1 MIDGYR
7 LRDEGLDVDLVHR
20 WLSEDTYW
28 AIGRTRETVAR
39 SLRHSYC
46 LGVFT
51 DEGRMVG
58 ETDEG
63 RMVGLA
69 RTVTDWS
76 TFGWIADVYIEHE
89 HRGRGLGRWVVGEL
103 RDRLEGAGITRLA
116 LATKDAHGVYAA
128 LGFAPLRWPERWMEI
143 DKR

>member
-7 LRDEGLDVDLVHR
+7 LSDEGLDVDLVHR
-20 WLSEDTYW
+20 WLSEDSYW
-28 AIGRTRETVAR
+28 ASGRARETVAR

-46 LGVFT
+46 LAVFT
-51 DEGRMVG
+51 DEGRQ
-58 ETDEG
+58 
-63 RMVGLA
+63 VGLA

-76 TFGWIADVYIEHE
+76 TFAWIADVYIDRE

-103 RDRLEGAGITRLA
+103 RDRLQGAGIPRLV

-128 LGFAPLRWPERWMEI
+128 LGFSPLLRPERWMEI